1 MADTTKDIWND
12 SDGEEQSPK
21 KRGKLGRF
29 VLFFLTLAVVLA
41 IVLVAAY
48 RDGTGFDVL
57 RRYLNYGITNQEETD
72 GGYHYDAAAKN
83 RFAALGDTLVVL
95 SDTSLRVLD
104 GNGTE
109 LWSETVQMDAPALV
123 TGGGR
128 AVAYGVGGKVLYVLD
143 EKGLVGKLEADEDE
157 PYIAATLNAE
167 GWLAVTAEKKN
178 YKGCV
183 SVYNASLEKVFD
195 FNSSRRF
202 VTDAYVTDDCKRLA
216 AVTLGQEGGTFI
228 SNVVLYD
235 LKETEPMADYSI
247 TDGLVMSIGQVD
259 GKLVT
264 VADSKLTFAD
274 PDGEIAG
281 EYPYSREY
289 LREFDCQG
297 DGYAVLLLNRYQ
309 SGSVGRLV
317 TVGTD
322 GAEMASLDV
331 NREILSVSAAGR
343 YIAVLY
349 TDSLVV
355 YNPDLQAY
363 ATLEGTDAAKEAL
376 VRQNGSAL
384 LIGSESAR
392 LYLP

>member
-12 SDGEEQSPK
+12 DDGEEQPA
-21 KRGKLGRF
+21 KRGKLRRF
-29 VLFFLTLAVVLA
+29 GLFFLVLAVVLA
-41 IVLVAAY
+41 VVLVAAY

-57 RRYLNYGITNQEETD
+57 RRYLNYGVTDQTKDQE
-72 GGYHYDAAAKN
+72 GGYRYDSSAQN
-83 RFAALGDTLVVL
+83 RFAVLGDTLVVL
-95 SDTSLRVLD
+95 SDTSLRLLSGD
-104 GNGTE
+104 GTE

-128 AVAYGVGGKVLYVLD
+128 AVAYGVGGRVLYVLD

-157 PYIAATLNAE
+157 LYIAATLNE
-167 GWLAVTAEKKN
+167 KGWLAVTAEKKN

-183 SVYNASLEKVFD
+183 SVYNTALEKVFD

-216 AVTLGQEGGTFI
+216 AVTLGQESGTFI

-235 LKETEPMADYSI
+235 LKETEPAADYSI
-247 TDGLVMSIGQVD
+247 SDGLVMYIGQM
-259 GKLVT
+259 GSSLVT
-264 VADSKLTFAD
+264 VADSKLTLAD
-274 PDGEIAG
+274 PSGKTEG
-281 EYPYSREY
+281 EYTYGSEY

-317 TVGTD
+317 TVDEDGT
-322 GAEMASLDV
+322 ETASLDV
-331 NREILSVSAAGR
+331 NKEVLSVSAAGR

-363 ATLEGTDAAKEAL
+363 ATLEGTEYAREAL
-376 VRQNGSAL
+376 VRQDGSAL
-384 LIGSESAR
+384 LIGSGSAR
-392 LYLP
+392 VFLP